1 MTMKRALA
9 IGLLT
14 LGAALAGSAARA
26 GPDIRVDAP
35 QGPVV
40 GETLETGTV
49 AVFRGIPYAVPPVG
63 QRRWRMAEPAPD
75 WKLARS
81 AKNASPACMQSPIP
95 PLMKTGTGAT
105 QPVFFSAPAP
115 LVSEDCL
122 FLNVWS
128 PNAAA
133 IPGSPN
139 AAKRPV
145 MVWIHGGAF
154 TGGSGTDAI
163 YDGAALAAKGVVVV
177 TINYRLGIF
186 GFFAHPDLSA
196 ETGSGTSGN
205 QGLGDQIEALRWVQ
219 RNIAAFGGDPG
230 NVTIFGESAGSW
242 AVSLLMATPA
252 SQGLFH
258 KAIGESGAYFY
269 PMLTLKQPSEGRQS
283 AEAGGASFA
292 AAAAGGLTGLR
303 ALSAAAVLEKSAAL
317 AAVNPAQL
325 VIIDGTLI
333 KQSLRDTYAQGLQR
347 AVPMLVGFNADEGSA
362 LSDFFVV
369 APTPSSAESYVAD
382 VRARFGDLS
391 APWLKLYPPTDLT
404 AAVFDAYRDSEF
416 GWRMTEMAHAANRAG
431 TPAYLYY
438 FAHRPPYG
446 AIMRGMPI
454 GAGKRQLGA
463 HHAAEIPY
471 VFGNMAVLPGA
482 AGLLAKERQ
491 LSDLMQDYWVRFA
504 ATGNPNG
511 GAGPDW
517 PAFEAKK
524 RRFLRFDTA
533 TAQGSDLLAG
543 SWELHK
549 EIDRRRSRAGLASD
563 GAYPG
568 LLGRSE
574 PAGTDPAKQSPAS
587 R

>member
-1 MTMKRALA
+1 MKRALA
-9 IGLLT
+9 IGFLA
-14 LGAALAGSAARA
+14 LGSILAGSAARA
-26 GPDIRVDAP
+26 GPDIRIDAP

-40 GETLETGTV
+40 GEMLETGKV
-49 AVFRGIPYAVPPVG
+49 AVFRGLPYAVPPVG

-81 AKNASPACMQSPIP
+81 AKAAAPVCMQSAFP
-95 PLMKTGTGAT
+95 PVMTTGTGAT

-115 LVSEDCL
+115 LASEDCL
-122 FLNVWS
+122 FLNVWL

-133 IPGSPN
+133 TPGSPP

-186 GFFAHPDLSA
+186 GFFAHPELSA
-196 ETGSGTSGN
+196 ETASGTSGN
-205 QGLGDQIEALRWVQ
+205 QGLGDQVEALRWVQ
-219 RNIAAFGGDPG
+219 RNIAAFGGDPR

-242 AVSLLMATPA
+242 AVSLLMATSA
-252 SQGLFH
+252 SEGLFH

-269 PMLTLKQPSEGRQS
+269 PMLSLKQPSEGRAS
-283 AEAGGASFA
+283 AEAIGAGFA
-292 AAAAGGLTGLR
+292 AAAAGGLAGLR
-303 ALSAAAVLEKSAAL
+303 GLSAAAVLDKSAAL
-317 AAVNPAQL
+317 AAINPAQL
-325 VIIDGTLI
+325 VIVDGALI
-333 KQSLRDTYAQGLQR
+333 RQTLRDTYAQGRQR
-347 AVPMLVGFNADEGSA
+347 AIPTLVGFNADEGSA

-369 APTPSSAESYVAD
+369 APVPSSPESYVAD
-382 VRARFGDLS
+382 VQARFGDLS
-391 APWLKLYPPTDLT
+391 AQWLKLYPPTDLT
-404 AAVFDAYRDSEF
+404 GAVFDAYRDSEF
-416 GWRMTEMAHAANRAG
+416 GWRMIEMAHAAKRAG

-446 AIMRGMPI
+446 AIERGMPI
-454 GAGKRQLGA
+454 GAGKRPLGA

-471 VFGNMAVLPGA
+471 VFGNLSVPPGA
-482 AGLLAKERQ
+482 GAAQAQERQ

-517 PAFEAKK
+517 PAFEG
-524 RRFLRFDTA
+524 RNRHFLRFDA
-533 TAQGSDLLAG
+533 GAAPGSDLLAG

-549 EIDRRRSRAGLASD
+549 EIDRRRSSAGLASD

-574 PAGTDPAKQSPAS
+574 RAPVKPSPAS
-587 R
+587 K